1 MANKTF
7 QGRIVQKHDTEANW
21 KKATNFV
28 PLKGEI
34 IVYDDLNKIKIG
46 DGSTKINDLKFDTA
60 TFYVKLTQGANNS
73 ATADKDLL
81 DIYNAYLAGYEVNAI
96 VSVNNFL
103 CILPLAAVDYTEM
116 DGPVLAF
123 SAIGSTSSDNAPS
136 YLTAFGYFGGWNIW
150 SGNLIRDEDL
160 ATVATSGSYN
170 DLINKPTIPSIS
182 GLATETYVNTKVAG
196 IVNSAPETLD
206 TLQELAS
213 ALGNDPNFATTM
225 ATQIGKKAN
234 SADLATVAKTGSY
247 SDLKNKPTI
256 PSVGNGTLTIQK
268 NGTSAGT
275 FTANATTNKT
285 INITVP
291 TKVSELTDDVVNG
304 KYLPLIGGTMT
315 GNLKVG
321 SSSLETNG
329 YVTGTWLR
337 TTADTSLGSAASK
350 IAVINNGWI
359 YSRTA
364 GQIKS
369 DIGLGNVD
377 NVKQYSA
384 TNPPPYPVT
393 SVNGH
398 TGAVT
403 VHEVPSVTT
412 ADNGKFLRVISG
424 EWTATTAPNKFT
436 FTATADQSTFTIPFD
451 FEDSSA
457 LTVYYNGVMMKE
469 TDNYT
474 VSGKVITLAGFTAE
488 AGDYLTVMGIEGAAA
503 IDFGQEAIDAI
514 AQMNTAKSETITA
527 INNIKSQASTE
538 INTVKS
544 QASTEINTVKSNAIT
559 EINNLVATL
568 PSDTS
573 SLMFL
578 NKTNTMTANGKI
590 TMDSTYTP
598 SANGDVATKQYVDNH
613 VPDID
618 PPVGTSTNYAIYI
631 GSTAPASGTTPLL
644 WIDTTA
650 STGTFKYRTS
660 TTGTWKPVPVAWS

>member
-7 QGRIVQKHDTEANW
+7 QGRIIQKHDTKANW
-21 KKATNFV
+21 DKATNFV

-34 IVYDDLNKIKIG
+34 IIYDDLKKIKIG
-46 DGSTKINDLKFDTA
+46 DGATKVGNLAFINDLDT
-60 TFYVKLTQGANNS
+60 
-73 ATADKDLL
+73 
-81 DIYNAYLAGYEVNAI
+81 I
-96 VSVNNFL
+96 
-103 CILPLAAVDYTEM
+103 
-116 DGPVLAF
+116 
-123 SAIGSTSSDNAPS
+123 
-136 YLTAFGYFGGWNIW
+136 
-150 SGNLIRDEDL
+150 
-160 ATVATSGSYN
+160 
-170 DLINKPTIPSIS
+170 
-182 GLATETYVNTKVAG
+182 
-196 IVNSAPETLD
+196 
-206 TLQELAS
+206 
-213 ALGNDPNFATTM
+213 
-225 ATQIGKKAN
+225 
-234 SADLATVAKTGSY
+234 
-247 SDLKNKPTI
+247 
-256 PSVGNGTLTIQK
+256 
-268 NGTSAGT
+268 
-275 FTANATTNKT
+275 
-285 INITVP
+285 
-291 TKVSELTDDVVNG
+291 NG
-304 KYLPLIGGTMT
+304 KYLPLVGGTMT

-384 TNPPPYPVT
+384 SNPPPYPVT

-398 TGAVT
+398 TGAIT

-412 ADNGKFLRVISG
+412 SDNGKFMRVVNG
-424 EWTATTAPNKFT
+424 AWTATTAPNKFT

-457 LTVYYNGVMMKE
+457 LTVYYNGIMMKE

-503 IDFGQEAIDAI
+503 IDFGQEATDAI
-514 AQMNTAKSETITA
+514 AQMNAAKSETITA
-527 INNIKSQASTE
+527 INNI
-538 INTVKS
+538 KS

-568 PSDTS
+568 PSDTAS
-573 SLMFL
+573 IMFL

-590 TMDSTYTP
+590 TMHNTYSP
-598 SANGDVATKQYVDNH
+598 SASGDVATKKYVDDSK
-613 VPDID
+613 PSI
-618 PPVGTSTNYAIYI
+618 VGTSTTYPIYI
-631 GSTAPASGTTPLL
+631 GSSTPASGTAPLL

-660 TTGTWKPVPVAWS
+660 TTGTWKTVPVAWS